1 MHKII
6 DMLFEK
12 YSHQSLLDTEEI
24 ADFTEYIIN
33 QLNTVKKTLIIPPD
47 FSRFSSGAGIITES
61 IYNMI
66 PDKIK
71 KIIPALGTH
80 FPMGGNEISQMFGR
94 VPVKM
99 FADHNWKGNL
109 EAAGI
114 IPESFIQEKTG
125 IKGINI
131 PVRINKDLFKK
142 DVGRIISIGQVVPHE
157 ITGMS
162 NHNKNILIGMGGSEI
177 INFSHYIGAICGMEK
192 IMGKKD
198 NPVRDIL
205 DYAENNFMSAL
216 PVFYILTVCGWDDSG
231 RYGVKGIFAG
241 DTKECYDKASSAS
254 FNENITILGNKI
266 DKIVIS
272 LPENIKSLWIG
283 NKAIYRSRMAVSNG
297 GELIITGKG
306 ISEMGEDRT
315 LDSIIRKYGY
325 RGTEKTI
332 EAVKNNRD
340 LKENLSA
347 AAHLIHGS
355 SEGRFK
361 ITWRDTLL
369 TNEEIESVG
378 FSNIEKGSFYD
389 RLDTGK
395 LKPGYNSVGNEDFYY
410 IANPGQGLWST
421 SERFAD

>member
-1 MHKII
+1 MRKII

-12 YSHQSLLDTEEI
+12 YSKQFLLKTEEI
-24 ADFTEYIIN
+24 DDFTKYIID
-33 QLNTVKKTLIIPPD
+33 QLNTEKKTLIIPPD
-47 FSRFSSGAGIITES
+47 FSRFSSGAGKITES
-61 IYNMI
+61 IYKLN

-80 FPMGGNEISQMFGR
+80 FPMGENEIRQMFGSL
-94 VPVKM
+94 PLKL

-109 EAAGI
+109 ETAGI
-114 IPESFIQEKTG
+114 IPESFIREKTG

-131 PVRINKDLFKK
+131 PVRINRELFKK

-157 ITGMS
+157 VTGMS

-205 DYAENNFMSAL
+205 DYAEDNFISSL
-216 PVFYILTVCGWDDSG
+216 PVFYILTVCGWDNSG

-241 DTKECYDKASSAS
+241 DTKECFNKASAAS

-266 DKIVIS
+266 DKIVIT
-272 LPENIKSLWIG
+272 LPENIKSFWIG

-306 ISEMGEDRT
+306 VSEMGEDRT

-325 RGTEKTI
+325 RGTERTI
-332 EAVKNNRD
+332 KAVRNNRD

-378 FSNIEKGSFYD
+378 FSNIEKNSFYD
-389 RLDTGK
+389 RLDTDK
-395 LKPGYNSVGNEDFYY
+395 LKPGYNSVENEDFYY
-410 IANPGQGLWST
+410 IPNPGQGLWST
-421 SERFAD
+421 SERFAE